1 MRPSPRSYVSVGVV
15 AAAAVIAL
23 MPRIGNSQIN
33 SAQTGQLRSQIGTRI
48 EALTILGGDFGL
60 SGGNFKSTGSGV
72 LQPGEHTGT
81 TLDVT
86 KLGGAG
92 DIGDPRPLG
101 NLGVGWQPTV
111 QGNMGYLE
119 STNSLHSPLLEGDTS
134 TFRDFAIEFGG
145 GARLWL
151 SDAFSV
157 APTLMAMYGH
167 TSNTYTA
174 ESIFMRTNLAQAI
187 RAGVADWRV
196 DTWTVRSALDIRYV
210 IRWDRLII
218 TLSSDPT
225 YFHTESF
232 RSSNIGL
239 DVFGDSGSLDNKID
253 LDIPLG
259 VQLHGHEL
267 RTGGYFSRTELY
279 GDLKDGLGVQHIN
292 EMHARLVA
300 DFLNQFWKLQ
310 WIGIGGSY
318 LWGTNI
324 RGWTFGADVT
334 FRF

>member
-1 MRPSPRSYVSVGVV
+1 VRAAVV
-15 AAAAVIAL
+15 AVAAVIVL
-23 MPRIGNSQIN
+23 TPRIGKSQVS
-33 SAQTGQLRSQIGTRI
+33 SAQTGQLLSQIGTRI

-60 SGGNFKSTGSGV
+60 SDGNFKSTGSGM
-72 LQPGEHTGT
+72 LRPGERTDTH
-81 TLDVT
+81 LDVT

-92 DIGDPRPLG
+92 DIGDPQPLG
-101 NLGVGWQPTV
+101 NLGVGWQPTL

-119 STNSLHSPLLEGDTS
+119 STNSLQSPLLKGDTS

-145 GARLWL
+145 GARFWL
-151 SDAFSV
+151 SERFSV
-157 APTLMAMYGH
+157 APTFMAMYGH

-174 ESIFMRTNLAQAI
+174 GSIFMRANLTQAMKL
-187 RAGVADWRV
+187 GLADWRV
-196 DTWTVRSALDIRYV
+196 DTWTIRSALDIQYV

-232 RSSNIGL
+232 RSSNISL

-292 EMHARLVA
+292 EAHARLVA